1 MELDTVRNQ
10 LKQLRL
16 ATAAKEL
23 EQVLSKNKKAAHLG
37 WVRELLEREIDARR
51 ESALRLRLKMAR
63 FPEVTTLE
71 TFDWSFNP
79 EIDEAAV
86 RELATLDFIRQNRIA
101 LFLGNPGTG
110 KTHLAI
116 AIGVL
121 AARAGYRVYCSS
133 AKKLQ
138 AQIVEAKLRNTMSDL
153 FRRILSARL
162 WIIDDWGVVHHPR
175 EVAEEIFDL
184 MDRRKQSSAMLLTS
198 NRDVEE
204 WPQCFPDPVLSNITI
219 DRIFDR
225 AETILFKGPS
235 YRLKGKI
242 KIEEVPI
249 ENLGT

>member
-16 ATAAKEL
+16 ATAAREI
-23 EQVLSKNKKAAHLG
+23 EEVLSKNKKAASLG

-51 ESALRLRLKMAR
+51 ESALRLRLKQAK
-63 FPEVTTLE
+63 FPEVTTIE
-71 TFDWSFNP
+71 TFDWGFNP
-79 EIDEAAV
+79 EINEEAI
-86 RELATLDFIRQNRIA
+86 RGLANLEFIPQNRIA
-101 LFLGNPGTG
+101 LLLGSPGTG

-116 AIGVL
+116 SIGVL

-133 AKKLQ
+133 AKRLQ
-138 AQIVEAKLRNTMSDL
+138 AQILEAKFKNSMNEL
-153 FRRILSARL
+153 FKKILGARL

-184 MDRRKQSSAMLLTS
+184 MDRRKHSSAMILTS

-242 KIEEVPI
+242 KIEEV
-249 ENLGT
+249 EMEKLNS